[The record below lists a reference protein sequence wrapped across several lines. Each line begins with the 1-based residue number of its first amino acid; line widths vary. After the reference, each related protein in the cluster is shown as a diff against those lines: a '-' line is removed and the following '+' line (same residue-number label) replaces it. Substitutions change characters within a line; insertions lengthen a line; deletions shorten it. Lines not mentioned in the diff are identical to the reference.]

1 MKAGGIDKFGS
12 SWVLSPNCL
21 NLLGFQDV

>member
-1 MKAGGIDKFGS
+1 MGPGGIDKFGS
-12 SWVLSPNCL
+12 ARVLPSKCM

>member
-1 MKAGGIDKFGS
+1 MGPGGIDKFGS
-12 SWVLSPNCL
+12 AWVLPSKCM